1 MIMKTTRYQFE
12 RDIEGA
18 NSSNA
23 DWLKTAFVSIL
34 ESDKHFTSKA
44 DYIGYSILS
53 IDEKVQSLDEQI
65 KELQAVKKRLKEA
78 KEIALTIGAE
88 VLTQYGIDKLEGT
101 GISSITLT
109 PAKESVATE
118 LIIHDESALMELGY
132 YYKVLDTAKVMEEF
146 SKADERARLSPYCD
160 VAITKTATQSK
171 LKVNKRRSA
180 NTTDFTAPL
189 NLQEVI

>member
-1 MIMKTTRYQFE
+1 MKTQRYQFE

-23 DWLKTAFVSIL
+23 DWLKTAFASIL

-53 IDEKVQSLDEQI
+53 IDEKVQSLDDQI

-88 VLTQYGIDKLEGT
+88 VLTQYGIDKLEGM
-101 GISSITLT
+101 GISSITVT
-109 PAKESVATE
+109 ESKVSTATE
-118 LIIHDESALMELGY
+118 LIIHDEEALMELGY
-132 YYKVLDTAKVMEEF
+132 YYKILDTARVIEEF
-146 SKADERARLSPYCD
+146 TKADERGILEPYCD
-160 VAITKTATQSK
+160 VAITKTTTQSK

-180 NTTDFTAPL
+180 NTADFTTSL
-189 NLQEVI
+189 NLQEAI

>member
-1 MIMKTTRYQFE
+1 MKTTRYQFE

-18 NSSNA
+18 NSNNT
-23 DWLKTAFVSIL
+23 DWLKTAFASIL
-34 ESDKHFTSKA
+34 ESDKHFTAKA

-53 IDEKVQSLDEQI
+53 IDEKVQSLDDQI

-88 VLTQYGIDKLEGT
+88 VLIRYGIDKLEGT

-109 PAKESVATE
+109 SSKESVTTE

-132 YYKVLDTAKVMEEF
+132 YYKILDTARVMEEF
-146 SKADERARLSPYCD
+146 TKADERGRLEPYCD
-160 VAITKTATQSK
+160 VAIAKTTTHSK

-180 NTTDFTAPL
+180 NTADFTTSL
-189 NLQEVI
+189 NLQEAI

>member
-1 MIMKTTRYQFE
+1 MKTTRYQFE

-18 NSSNA
+18 NSNNT
-23 DWLKTAFVSIL
+23 DWLKTAFASIL

-53 IDEKVQSLDEQI
+53 IDEKVQSLDDQI

-88 VLTQYGIDKLEGT
+88 VLIRYGIDKLEGT

-109 PAKESVATE
+109 SSKESVITE

-132 YYKVLDTAKVMEEF
+132 YYKILDTARVMEEF
-146 SKADERARLSPYCD
+146 AKADERGRLEPYCD
-160 VAITKTATQSK
+160 VVIAKTTTQSK

-180 NTTDFTAPL
+180 NTADFTTSL
-189 NLQEVI
+189 NLQEAI

>member
-1 MIMKTTRYQFE
+1 MKTTRYQFE

-18 NSSNA
+18 SSSNA
-23 DWLKTAFVSIL
+23 EWLKAAFIAIL

-44 DYIGYSILS
+44 DYIGYSVLS

-65 KELQAVKKRLKEA
+65 KELQGVKKRLKEA
-78 KEIALTIGAE
+78 KEIALNIGAE
-88 VLTQYGIDKLEGT
+88 VLTQYGIDKLEGN

-109 PAKESVATE
+109 DTKQSCHQELVIFNEPALIKE
-118 LIIHDESALMELGY
+118 GY
-132 YYKVLDTAKVMEEF
+132 FKVILDTEAIINDF
-146 SKADERARLSPYCD
+146 TKADERAVLEPYCNL
-160 VAITKTATQSK
+160 VTTTTTTPAK

-180 NTTDFTAPL
+180 NKADFTAPL